1 MLLRSFMTLS
11 PGRIPSSDDARAQGL
26 FDPANGSFAKTVI
39 SHMHRHPGA
48 RFSVAM
54 IELASQPV
62 ESAGDLLQ
70 TLSPALYS
78 AFIERIRPKWHP
90 IWREDRLDQYIALL
104 LPDADQDVA
113 LERLCGLLVDCSRY
127 SILADRQ
134 CHAIRWRVAASAYPN
149 HGHAP
154 WRLLR
159 HATEQMREAIW
170 SAATAGSIARTA
182 KAA

>member
-1 MLLRSFMTLS
+1 MLLRSFITLA
-11 PGRIPSSDDARAQGL
+11 PGRIPASDDSQAQSL
-26 FDPANGSFAKTVI
+26 FDPDNGSFAKTVI
-39 SHMHRHPGA
+39 GHMQRHPGA
-48 RFSVAM
+48 RYSVAL

-113 LERLCGLLVDCSRY
+113 LERLCGLLVENCRY

-134 CHAIRWRVAASAYPN
+134 CHAIRWRVAAATYPN

-159 HATEQMREAIW
+159 HASEQMREAIW
-170 SAATAGSIARTA
+170 SPATVGATAVA